1 MYVIRVV
8 YASRAVRV
16 TVMSSHVGI
25 SQRLGDTGVDVL
37 TYFVVF
43 KADNDDVKSNV

>member
-16 TVMSSHVGI
+16 MVMSSHVGI
-25 SQRLGDTGVDVL
+25 SQGLGDTGVVGL
-37 TYFVVF
+37 TYFVVLR
-43 KADNDDVKSNV
+43 ADSDDTRPDV